1 MSRILAG
8 LSAGMV
14 AIALVL
20 VGSTLMTTPA
30 NAEKMS
36 KKEKAVVRHVKA
48 ECKEKAAKEAKGL
61 GFVERWRSYSDC
73 IHEAAKQNSGIDFS
87 DID

>member
-1 MSRILAG
+1 MG
-8 LSAGMV
+8 
-14 AIALVL
+14 AIALVI
-20 VGSTLMTTPA
+20 VGSTLMMTPA
-30 NAEKMS
+30 NAETMS
-36 KKEKAVVRHVKA
+36 KKEKAIVKHVKA
-48 ECKEKAAKEAKGL
+48 ECKEKAAKEARGL